1 MAFLTKKENFKWVII
16 ITFFGL
22 VFLPGKVPPLP
33 ALKFSVVGVMGGL
46 CLLYQL
52 FYLKNV
58 APTTETPKSDTRQT
72 LILMLL
78 TIGVIVAYFVI

>member
-16 ITFFGL
+16 VTFFGL
-22 VFLPGKVPPLP
+22 VFLPGKMPPLP

-46 CLLYQL
+46 CLLFQL

-58 APTTETPKSDTRQT
+58 APTTESPKADIRQT
-72 LILMLL
+72 LILIFL
-78 TIGVIVAYFVI
+78 TIGVILAYFVI